1 MDSARGF
8 CLLGESVPQ
17 VGVSART
24 LAPFGDFSIHIFLTP
39 FFFRIYF
46 LLFGTMDLAPQ
57 PFDWMPFGSG
67 EKGQP
72 HHGFGVSSVRVNI
85 FQ

>member
-1 MDSARGF
+1 MF
-8 CLLGESVPQ
+8 ESGRVH
-17 VGVSART
+17 
-24 LAPFGDFSIHIFLTP
+24 LPFGDFSIHIFLTP

-46 LLFGTMDLAPQ
+46 LLFGAMDLAPE
-57 PFDWMPFGSG
+57 PFDWLPFGSG